1 MNMFDVRFRGY
12 LIRLAFFFAYVFLFR
27 WFNYPFS
34 MDPPYSYKE
43 LVIIAIP
50 ITVMILNLCV
60 FPNKY
65 KILSTS
71 SEEDD
76 QSSITWQN
84 NFLNQEKNRESR
96 SISLL
101 AVLLFCVPITIF
113 LLLSVLFAIFAFFYT
128 G

>member
-1 MNMFDVRFRGY
+1 MGMFGVRFRGY

-27 WFNYPFS
+27 LFNYPFS

-43 LVIIAIP
+43 LVIFAIP

-65 KILSTS
+65 KILSTGN
-71 SEEDD
+71 EADD
-76 QSSITWQN
+76 QPPAVCQN
-84 NFLNQEKNRESR
+84 TFLMQEKNKELV
-96 SISLL
+96 SILIL
-101 AVLLFCVPITIF
+101 ALLLFGIPYTISTGFF
-113 LLLSVLFAIFAFFYT
+113 LIQLFSTFHS